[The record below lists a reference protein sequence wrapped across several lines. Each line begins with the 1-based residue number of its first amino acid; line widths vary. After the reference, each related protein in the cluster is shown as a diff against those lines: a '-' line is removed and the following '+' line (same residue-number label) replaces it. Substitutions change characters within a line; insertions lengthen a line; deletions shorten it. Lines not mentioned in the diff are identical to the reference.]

1 MSAEALRS
9 QLEAT
14 DLRGLGRRDR
24 RDGGSAD
31 VGAVDR
37 PNRSESVLGLEG
49 VDVLACRTMERLP
62 ES

>member
-49 VDVLACRTMERLP
+49 LEP
-62 ES
+62 